1 MENPSE
7 KNYPKF
13 FKDIESY
20 CPEEVSKISEEDGE
34 NAIIYGIPC
43 FKIEKGK
50 SDEGFIFLSE
60 SLSDFITFSNKD
72 EEEIEN
78 LNIKIIHQI
87 TFNQE
92 SENLKGYK
100 KKNEKE
106 IFFQILIGQKS
117 HDFGMNSKEQ
127 LLLAIKGLL
136 SIFTKKEIKS
146 EESIEGHIIQFVN
159 KYDYN
164 SDNLIEDD
172 EFKLISN
179 KLGIS
184 HKLLKK
190 YLDTDKDNIVSQDEL
205 IQFLKSKTSGE
216 NLNEIF
222 KQYST
227 KDESNKT
234 YFMTPS
240 LLKKFFNEVQEEPIS
255 ELETYQIL
263 INFKSG
269 LDFNLKRKINKKI
282 YNHYIKNKNEIDEE
296 KIKEIIDKVRSK
308 NKLEQKIE
316 LKLNLREFYYMLNSA
331 LLTVY
336 NFEKMREKLDLNRPL
351 TDYFIKSSHNTY
363 ITGHQL
369 SGTSSAKMYSLS
381 LLEGY
386 RLVELDCYNG
396 SGDDIIITHGYTLVS
411 DLKLDDVLKELKE
424 SAFTHSSMPV
434 ILSIENHL
442 DKNHQNIMAK
452 KIQEILG
459 DLYIF
464 PSDTKPE
471 FLPTLKDMKNK
482 FIVKC
487 GGKRIWQNE
496 DIKRPEINIQDDKE
510 KVKDKKNKKY
520 IYLDN
525 LNDVIDSDEENEK
538 EEKKDK
544 KEDKEEEDDEK
555 NLDKFRKIFEMDIIP
570 TPDLRKSLKSFRKHS
585 AENNKTMEFQ
595 KQETKEENDEDEKDE
610 ENEKEDEI
618 IQSLEKIRGLPG
630 TSFKSNEIEKRHYQP
645 WECLTIKDKK
655 FIKYHSDPKKHKEIL
670 KLSQHCVL
678 KAYPTSFSSKNYDI
692 IKCWLCGCQIAAL
705 NIQALEDDYTLFN
718 TVFFYQNSKCGFVL
732 KPQKLLNPNCEL
744 NNDKA
749 NYILKLKIISC
760 YNLINLLE
768 LEDDEK
774 IEKST
779 LNIEI
784 YSLGSEKDDKN
795 PHKKFEVKGGLM
807 FPEIGKDKNKI
818 EYEIPIYEND
828 LGGIMIKF
836 LYDGKMIG
844 RGCIPYCLMKNGYRK
859 IPLFDNNCYI
869 CDGAFVIGY
878 FNKCAKK
885 EK

>member
-1 MENPSE
+1 MENESD
-7 KNYPKF
+7 KNLPKF
-13 FKDIESY
+13 FKDLESY
-20 CPEEVSKISEEDGE
+20 CPEEVSKISEEEGE

-43 FKIEKGK
+43 FKIEKGRPY
-50 SDEGFIFLSE
+50 EGFIFLSE
-60 SLSDFITFSNKD
+60 SISDYITFSNKAKD
-72 EEEIEN
+72 TIEK
-78 LNIKIIHQI
+78 LDIKNIHQM

-92 SENLKGYK
+92 SKNLKGYK
-100 KKNEKE
+100 KKDQKE
-106 IFFQILIGQKS
+106 IFFQILLGQKS
-117 HDFGMNSKEQ
+117 YDFCMKSKEQ

-136 SIFTKKEIKS
+136 SIFTKNVIKS
-146 EESIEGHIIQFVN
+146 EESIGGHITQMAN
-159 KYDYN
+159 KYDVN
-164 SDNLIEDD
+164 LDNEINTD
-172 EFKLISN
+172 EFKLLAN

-190 YLDTDKDNIVSQDEL
+190 YLDVNNDGIVSQEEL
-205 IQFLKSKTSGE
+205 IQYLKSKTSGE

-222 KQYST
+222 QKFAT
-227 KDESNKT
+227 IEKSNNE
-234 YFMTPS
+234 YYMTPIN
-240 LLKKFFNEVQEEPIS
+240 LKKFFHEVQEEPIS
-255 ELETYQIL
+255 DLETYQLL
-263 INFKSG
+263 INFKGG

-282 YNHYIKNKNEIDEE
+282 YNFFIKNKNEINEE
-296 KIKEIIDKVRSK
+296 KIQEIIDKVRNK
-308 NKLEQKIE
+308 NKIEEKVE
-316 LKLNLREFYYMLNSA
+316 LKLNLREFYYMLNSP

-336 NFEKMREKLDLNRPL
+336 DLEKMRKKLDLNRPL

-381 LLEGY
+381 ILEGY

-396 SGDDIIITHGYTLVS
+396 SGDDIVITHGYTLVS
-411 DLKLDDVLKELKE
+411 KLKLDDILKELKE
-424 SAFTHSSMPV
+424 SAFTHSPMPV

-442 DKNHQNIMAK
+442 DENHQNIMAK

-464 PSDTKPE
+464 PTDNKPE
-471 FLPTLKDMKNK
+471 FLPTLKEMKNK

-496 DIKRPEINIQDDKE
+496 EIKKNIEINKE
-510 KVKDKKNKKY
+510 ENKDKIKDNKNKKY

-525 LNDVIDSDEENEK
+525 LNDVVDSDEDNEK
-538 EEKKDK
+538 EEIKKDNK
-544 KEDKEEEDDEK
+544 DDDEK
-555 NLDKFRKIFEMDIIP
+555 NLDKFRKIFGMDIIP
-570 TPDLRKSLKSFRKHS
+570 SAEERKSLNTIRKHS
-585 AENNKTMEFQ
+585 VDNNTNLEIQ
-595 KQETKEENDEDEKDE
+595 KKETKEDE

-630 TSFKSNEIEKRHYQP
+630 TSFKYDEIEKRHYQP

-655 FIKYHSDPKKHKEIL
+655 FMKFYSDSKKHKEIL

-678 KAYPTSFSSKNYDI
+678 KAYPSSFSSKNYDI

-718 TVFFYQNSKCGFVL
+718 TVFFYQNKKCGFVL
-732 KPQKLLNPNCEL
+732 KPQKLLDSNCEF

-749 NYILKLKIISC
+749 NYVLKLEIISC

-768 LEDDEK
+768 LNEETL
-774 IEKST
+774 IEKSN
-779 LNIEI
+779 LSIEI

-795 PHKKFEVKGGLM
+795 PHKKFELKGGLM
-807 FPEIGKDKNKI
+807 FPEISKDKNKI
-818 EYEIPIYEND
+818 EYEIPIYED
-828 LGGIMIKF
+828 ELGGIMIKF
-836 LYDGKMIG
+836 YYGGKMIG

-869 CDGAFVIGY
+869 CNGAFVLGY
-878 FNKCAKK
+878 FYKSKK
-885 EK
+885 